1 MTVRLKNDFTFI
13 PEIDIHTPDL
23 SKIPKYIK
31 RLNQVKEDNLQDYPT
46 PISQVRQ
53 YKDQNGDMEDL
64 AHLEDLC
71 KSEIE
76 FLDEVIDFLEQRL
89 SSST

>member
-13 PEIDIHTPDL
+13 PEIDIHTSDL

-31 RLNQVKEDNLQDYPT
+31 RLNQVRNDNLRDYPT
-46 PISQVRQ
+46 PISQIRQ
-53 YKDQNGDMEDL
+53 SDGDMEN
-64 AHLEDLC
+64 LEKLENLC

-76 FLDEVIDFLEQRL
+76 FLDEVIDFLQQRL
-89 SSST
+89 GHQA